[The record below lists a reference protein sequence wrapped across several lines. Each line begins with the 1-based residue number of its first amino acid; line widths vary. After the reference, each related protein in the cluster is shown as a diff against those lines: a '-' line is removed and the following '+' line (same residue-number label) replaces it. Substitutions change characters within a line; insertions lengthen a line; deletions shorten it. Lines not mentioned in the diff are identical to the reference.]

1 MKLTVLLS
9 ASLAILS
16 LALSNEFLMFN
27 AYILYSLQF
36 VLAASS
42 IVYKMRY
49 LHYFL
54 LPSIFMLFY
63 FLLNLTIG
71 SFLAPRGFG
80 WVKEFSFSLLE
91 VKDYNIIVFY
101 MLTINTILIYLS
113 FVFLNKCNS
122 VVGVNK
128 SSLVFSSLNMESF
141 FKAVLLFGMFL
152 SVTILDVFAKFAF
165 QMAIIVVHVSTCSYR
180 SFSLRLMTYLFYILM
195 MVSFN
200 FDSKREVILVFLYAF
215 LAESILLNKEF
226 RIRFGTVL
234 LFLTAIVLFFVLI
247 LTASILR
254 GYGSYGATSFL
265 DALIYI
271 PDYISSDAFADS
283 LTDNFEVAY
292 NYAVSVIAMDFVM
305 NGKIDYQY
313 GLTLIKFIFLPISR
327 ELFDFKPESLIMI
340 FTKTYD
346 PAFYS
351 IGGSYPVVFSSEMF
365 VNFHYFGLVSFFAFM
380 YMFNSFYISM
390 LSHKVGTFK
399 YLIYSYL
406 VIMFF
411 IVIRGSGLELYVL
424 NFLAALLVFTVF
436 TVFKFPSFILRRRG
450 S

>member
-27 AYILYSLQF
+27 AYILYGLQF

-101 MLTINTILIYLS
+101 MLIINSVLIYLS
-113 FVFLNKCNS
+113 LVFLDKCNS

-141 FKAVLLFGMFL
+141 FKAVLLFGLFL

-215 LAESILLNKEF
+215 LAESILLNKVF
-226 RIRFGTVL
+226 RIRVGTVL
-234 LFLTAIVLFFVLI
+234 LFVTAIVLFFVLI
-247 LTASILR
+247 LSSSILR
-254 GYGSYGATSFL
+254 GYGSYGATTFI
-265 DALIYI
+265 DALIFI

-292 NYAVSVIAMDFVM
+292 NYAVSVIAVDFVM

-313 GLTLIKFIFLPISR
+313 GLTLIKFIFLPIPR
-327 ELFDFKPESLIMI
+327 EIFDFKPDSLIMI

-346 PAFYS
+346 PKFYS

-390 LSHKVGTFK
+390 LSHKIGTFK
-399 YLIYSYL
+399 YLIFSYL

-436 TVFKFPSFILRRRG
+436 KFPSFILRRRG

>member
-1 MKLTVLLS
+1 VKVIVFLNIF
-9 ASLAILS
+9 LAVLS
-16 LALSNEFLMFN
+16 LAFSNEFLMFN
-27 AYILYSLQF
+27 SYILYGIQF
-36 VLAASS
+36 FIAIGY
-42 IVYKMRY
+42 IVYKVRY

-54 LPSIFMLFY
+54 LPSIFMLVY

-71 SFLAPRGFG
+71 SYLGPRGFG
-80 WVKEFSFSLLE
+80 WMKEFSYSLL
-91 VKDYNIIVFY
+91 DIRGYNIIVFY
-101 MLTINTILIYLS
+101 MLIINTILVYLS
-113 FVFLNKCNS
+113 LLFIEKCNLVNNKKAP
-122 VVGVNK
+122 VV
-128 SSLVFSSLNMESF
+128 FPPLNIE
-141 FKAVLLFGMFL
+141 LLFKTALLFCLFL

-215 LAESILLNKEF
+215 LAESILLNKVF
-226 RIRFGTVL
+226 RIRVGTVL
-234 LFLTAIVLFFVLI
+234 LFVTAIVLFFVLI
-247 LTASILR
+247 LSSSILR
-254 GYGSYGATSFL
+254 GYGSYGATTFI
-265 DALIYI
+265 DALIFI

-283 LTDNFEVAY
+283 LTDNLEAAY
-292 NYAVSVIAMDFVM
+292 NYAVSVIAIDFVM
-305 NGKIDYQY
+305 ESKIDCQY
-313 GLTLIKFIFLPISR
+313 GLTLVKFIFLPLPR
-327 ELFDFKPESLIMI
+327 EVFDFKPESLIMI

-346 PAFYS
+346 PKFYS

-399 YLIYSYL
+399 YLIFSYL

-436 TVFKFPSFILRRRG
+436 KFPSFILRRRG
-450 S
+450 L